1 MTEMQ
6 YIMVPDLRPVL
17 LSILI
22 IVLIA
27 LAIYAFYAIFNL
39 VKTLKK
45 TQKVLDDFEV
55 VSQIASERTKQLD
68 KLVSDMQSKIKS
80 GQTIFNAIP
89 IVVSAVS
96 KIAKVV
102 GQQTAKKD
110 EDAKK

>member
-22 IVLIA
+22 IVLIVVA
-27 LAIYAFYAIFNL
+27 LYAIYAIFNL

-45 TQKVLDDFEV
+45 TQQVLDDFEV
-55 VSQIASERTKQLD
+55 VAKIASERTQQLD
-68 KLVSDMQSKIKS
+68 KIIADMQNKLKS
-80 GQTIFNAIP
+80 GQNIFNAVP
-89 IVVSAVS
+89 IIVTAVS

-102 GQQTAKKD
+102 EQQNNKKAANAK
-110 EDAKK
+110 

>member
-22 IVLIA
+22 IVLIVLA
-27 LAIYAFYAIFNL
+27 LYAIYVLFNL

-45 TQKVLDDFEV
+45 THKVLDDFEV
-55 VSQIASERTKQLD
+55 VSTIASARTQQLD
-68 KLVSDMQSKIKS
+68 KIIADMQNKLKS
-80 GQTIFNAIP
+80 GQSIFNAVP
-89 IVVSAVS
+89 IIVTAVS

-102 GQQTAKKD
+102 GDQNKKA
-110 EDAKK
+110 ESVKK